1 MNVTAGAYALD
12 DLLPEIAALAEVQGM
27 KLARLLGNSLLRQV
41 AFGDVDAVDGNAF
54 GDAEGVERG
63 GSCGFRSGSYQR
75 VPELRRGVFRAAEC
89 VVLCERAVFTPNNK
103 AEAVGFH
110 LDLRQRLGERTH
122 SDFFKDFC
130 GFRPGEANRSNA
142 FDRRQLNVIHDDE
155 AIEMREEPAVLISG
169 NFDFQFVMAAP
180 RHQIALDAALR
191 VEHKIPCAAI
201 CRQIV
206 DGVGNHATEPAE
218 AVFSAHLDAA
228 QPTEVMH
235 RRGES
240 KCSDF
245 GLGRVQ
251 LGIGDGTTERRAL
264 TRDAASGKLP
274 SERSFGKRS
283 DKCCFRHTLGGFL
296 RRGSDFSKPY
306 ATKSQQLIIALIQMR
321 GLRTRRRENG
331 MTRGFGARLWNRSWM
346 AAAIFALGVGL
357 CSGMGVGQQA
367 PAGQSEGQSPSG
379 QSSPGKSAQK
389 PNSAQG
395 ETRITPEEAKKLFAM
410 VDQLLKFS
418 SDETGL
424 QVKSTVGRKL
434 TSRAEVESY
443 LKEKF
448 DEDEGAKR
456 LQRGEIVLKKFGLL
470 DHDFDMK
477 PFLLALLTEQIEAYY
492 DSKTKTVYLLD
503 WMHPDDQESV
513 LAHELT
519 HALQDQ
525 RVDLEK
531 WNDQTPNDVSTNAH
545 EDIEHLAK
553 DEIDTAREAVAEG
566 QATAVM
572 VDDEL
577 KPHGRSLLKDPEVVE
592 FLKQQMADP
601 ESSPVMARAPLL
613 LSESLLFPY
622 REGLS
627 FEQDIWM
634 DRGREAAFAG
644 ALDKPPTSTWEIIN
658 PLEFEKSHV
667 PMVPLLPNI
676 HPLLDGAY
684 KPYDIGQVGQLDLHI
699 LTQLFGGDEA
709 TKNLTPAWD
718 GGIYWA
724 GQLKSA
730 KTPQEQASTKSIA
743 LFYLSAWKNEQSAE
757 AFAQLYANSLA
768 RKYSGVKKDASA
780 STPSDAPTGTDEVVY
795 NTNEGP
801 VVITT
806 RGKLVFVAESFDLP
820 VARKLTSLILDSQG
834 TGEMR
839 MAQDAQPAGVPG
851 AGPAAQPVS
860 GSTLSGG
867 LVHLF
872 AESGAMKSAV
882 DAAKKAAQ
890 MTQ

>member
-1 MNVTAGAYALD
+1 
-12 DLLPEIAALAEVQGM
+12 
-27 KLARLLGNSLLRQV
+27 
-41 AFGDVDAVDGNAF
+41 
-54 GDAEGVERG
+54 
-63 GSCGFRSGSYQR
+63 
-75 VPELRRGVFRAAEC
+75 
-89 VVLCERAVFTPNNK
+89 
-103 AEAVGFH
+103 
-110 LDLRQRLGERTH
+110 
-122 SDFFKDFC
+122 
-130 GFRPGEANRSNA
+130 
-142 FDRRQLNVIHDDE
+142 
-155 AIEMREEPAVLISG
+155 
-169 NFDFQFVMAAP
+169 
-180 RHQIALDAALR
+180 
-191 VEHKIPCAAI
+191 
-201 CRQIV
+201 
-206 DGVGNHATEPAE
+206 
-218 AVFSAHLDAA
+218 
-228 QPTEVMH
+228 
-235 RRGES
+235 
-240 KCSDF
+240 
-245 GLGRVQ
+245 
-251 LGIGDGTTERRAL
+251 
-264 TRDAASGKLP
+264 
-274 SERSFGKRS
+274 
-283 DKCCFRHTLGGFL
+283 
-296 RRGSDFSKPY
+296 
-306 ATKSQQLIIALIQMR
+306 
-321 GLRTRRRENG
+321 
-331 MTRGFGARLWNRSWM
+331 MTRGFGARFKGRGWM
-346 AAAIFALGVGL
+346 AAAVLMLSAGL
-357 CSGMGVGQQA
+357 CAGQQA
-367 PAGQSEGQSPSG
+367 PAGQNQTPSSQAPSG
-379 QSSPGKSAQK
+379 QSSSDQNPSGKSTQK
-389 PNSAQG
+389 PKTGQT

-448 DEDEGAKR
+448 NEDDGAKR

-503 WMHPDDQESV
+503 WMKPEDQESV

-525 RVDLEK
+525 RVNLEK
-531 WNDQTPNDVSTNAH
+531 WNDQTPNDVSLNAH
-545 EDIEHLAK
+545 EDTDHLAK

-601 ESSPVMARAPLL
+601 DNSPVMARAPLL
-613 LSESLLFPY
+613 LSESLMFPY

-644 ALDKPPTSTWEIIN
+644 ALDKPPSSSWEIIN

-667 PMVPLLPNI
+667 PAVPLLPDI
-676 HPLLDGAY
+676 HPLLDGTY
-684 KPYDIGQVGQLDLHI
+684 TPYDIGQVGQLDLHI

-709 TKNLTPAWD
+709 AKNLTPAWD

-730 KTPQEQASTKSIA
+730 KTPEQMASTKSIA
-743 LFYLSAWKNEQSAE
+743 LFYLSAWKNEESAE
-757 AFAQLYANSLA
+757 AFTQLYANALG
-768 RKYSGVKKDASA
+768 RKYSGLKKDVSA
-780 STPSDAPTGTDEVVY
+780 TPADLPGGTEELVY
-795 NTNEGP
+795 STNEGP

-806 RGKLVFVAESFDLP
+806 RGKLVFVAESFELP
-820 VARKLTSLILDSQG
+820 VARKLTAMILDMQG

-839 MAQDAQPAGVPG
+839 MAQGARPAGVLDG
-851 AGPAAQPVS
+851 ASDGAQAGQPVG

-872 AESGAMKSAV
+872 AESGAMKAAV
-882 DAAKKAAQ
+882 QAARNAAQ
-890 MTQ
+890 MAQ